1 MCKIVSIKYYS
12 HTFLLKFSSQSV
24 SLQQKWLKIY
34 SRKKNVSNITK
45 IICIDE
51 CKNVGSSGIFR
62 HPHPSQK
69 FLKRPDKWKM
79 LSAEFAMFLLTSSL
93 PLFVVFP
100 VSARWFR
107 SMMKIYWSYLIC
119 IFLSCCIFCVWLFRR
134 NEYFWL
140 LPKLK
145 IESLLI
151 NLAKQGRYKKVR
163 SFSQ

>member
-51 CKNVGSSGIFR
+51 CKNVGSSWIFR
-62 HPHPSQK
+62 HTHPSQK
-69 FLKRPDKWKM
+69 FLKMPDKRKM
-79 LSAEFAMFLLTSSL
+79 LSAEFAMFLLTPSL
-93 PLFVVFP
+93 P

-119 IFLSCCIFCVWLFRR
+119 IFLSCRIFRARLFRR